1 MFWGRIR
8 IFYELFATWFDQL
21 RNFMTNQEGSN
32 PELLL
37 DLINQKNYYEIVNLG
52 NHDLAYYV

>member
-1 MFWGRIR
+1 MRISYE
-8 IFYELFATWFDQL
+8 IFELFTTWFDQL

-52 NHDLAYYV
+52 NHDSA

>member
-52 NHDLAYYV
+52 NHDSA